1 AIARRADGH
10 RASVCARRGRS
21 RRRHRGRHARREVAR
36 VDALRRD
43 AAGPVGV
50 PVGGADPRRRLAR
63 RQLRAGSACEPRRSD
78 GRAARRVDVPFPDQ
92 PSARTFLAMA
102 DFMNM
107 LRQAQQV
114 QGRLQELQQE
124 LENKTVSASSGG
136 GMVTVTADGK
146 GQVRAVKIDPTVV
159 NPNDIEMLEDLVL
172 SAVTEAQKKAAE
184 LAQEEMKRLT
194 GGLSLPFKLPF

>member
-1 AIARRADGH
+1 MDRR
-10 RASVCARRGRS
+10 
-21 RRRHRGRHARREVAR
+21 VAR
-36 VDALRRD
+36 VAPTRWTRC
-43 AAGPVGV
+43 
-50 PVGGADPRRRLAR
+50 AR
-63 RQLRAGSACEPRRSD
+63 SESSR
-78 GRAARRVDVPFPDQ
+78 VPFPDWLG
-92 PSARTFLAMA
+92 ARTFPTMA

-124 LENKTVSASSGG
+124 LENKTVTASSGG